1 MRFSRGLV
9 ALLFGLVGW
18 LVWSPPATAQSGVL
32 ILADTSDTGV
42 KANQPGHD
50 PWLSADGTKVAFWT
64 EATNLDPADTDSVPD
79 VYVKDLLTGDITLA
93 STSDNGIKGNGGSQG
108 NAGSGGGVGAFWGIA
123 LSADGTKVAFVS
135 TSPNLDPAGTT
146 EPELYVKDLVTG
158 DLTLAA
164 TSDAGVE
171 GNQGGINPIL
181 SADGT
186 RVGFTSASNN
196 LHPADPNTNWDVYVK
211 DLVTGDLTLVSRSS
225 AGPKGNGSSVI
236 GAMSPNGQRV
246 VLASKATN
254 FSPRDTDSLSDVYF
268 KNLVTGGMALLSTSD
283 AGVKGNASSYPTSLT
298 GGKVAFVSLATNLEP
313 TDADPN
319 QDVYVKDVVTGDLT
333 LVSTSNP
340 NSQHGDAYGGGL
352 SADGTLAVF
361 QSFASNVDHAVDPDN
376 HADVWVRDLTTG
388 AVTLV
393 SASEGGVK
401 GNGDSRL
408 QLNLVC
414 YPFGCNRRIWDA
426 SQAVPTGVISAD
438 GSRVVFLSNATNL
451 DPADTDEQTDI
462 YVKTVA

>member
-1 MRFSRGLV
+1 MRITRVLV
-9 ALLFGLVGW
+9 ALLVGLAGW
-18 LVWSPPATAQSGVL
+18 LVWSPPAAAQSGEL
-32 ILADTSDTGV
+32 MLADTSDRGV

-64 EATNLDPADTDSVPD
+64 EATNLDPADTDSVAD
-79 VYVKDLLTGDITLA
+79 VYVKDLVTGDITLA
-93 STSDNGIKGNGGSQG
+93 STSDAGVKGS
-108 NAGSGGGVGAFWGIA
+108 ATSGGGRGAFWGVA

-135 TSPNLDPAGTT
+135 AATNLDPASTG

-158 DLTLAA
+158 DITLAS
-164 TSDAGVE
+164 TSDAGVV
-171 GNQGGINPIL
+171 GIQGGINPIL

-196 LHPADPNTNWDVYVK
+196 LDPADRGVGWDVYVK
-211 DLVTGDLTLVSRSS
+211 DLVTGDLTLVSRST

-246 VLASKATN
+246 VLASNATN
-254 FSPRDTDSLSDVYF
+254 FSPRDTDSLSDVYL

-283 AGVKGNASSYPTSLT
+283 AGVKGNASSYPTSLAN
-298 GGKVAFVSLATNLEP
+298 GKVAFVSMATNLDP

-319 QDVYVKDVVTGDLT
+319 QDVYVKGVVTGDLT

-340 NSQHGDAYGGGL
+340 GEHGDAFGGGL
-352 SADGTLAVF
+352 SSDGALSVF
-361 QSFASNVDHAVDPDN
+361 QSFASNVDHSVDPDN

-393 SASEGGVK
+393 SASESGVK
-401 GNGDSRL
+401 GNGDSFL
-408 QLNLVC
+408 QLTLVC
-414 YPFGCNRRIWDA
+414 SLFGCNRRIWA
-426 SQAVPTGVISAD
+426 ITMLVPTGMISAD

-451 DPADTDEQTDI
+451 DDADRDEQTDV
-462 YVKTVA
+462 YVKTIA